1 MLSLILKKELGMIKI
16 ISAILL
22 AIFWQGI
29 VLAEEAGT
37 AKEPPEI
44 VLDAP
49 APKKQSSKQ
58 KAVETETVTVYE
70 SKVFPGFRKCEP
82 EDYRNQDSDPIA
94 CQDDDAARVLS
105 TREDDSKSEDLIV
118 EDDTV
123 PQGNIFKLRFERFK
137 KKK

>member
-1 MLSLILKKELGMIKI
+1 MFKI
-16 ISAILL
+16 FSAVLL
-22 AIFWQGI
+22 ALCWQGL
-29 VLAEEAGT
+29 VLAEEAES

-44 VLDAP
+44 VLDTP
-49 APKKQSSKQ
+49 ASKPASKKEGSKQ

-82 EDYRNQDSDPIA
+82 EDYRNQDYDPIA

-105 TREDDSKSEDLIV
+105 TRENDGESKDLIV